1 MSQIKLKHSGGNSVI
16 IAAPDSN
23 PASDRTLK
31 LPSDGDGTIL
41 TTNSSVGKVLQ
52 IQETVKNDTTSA
64 NVENTWQDISG
75 MSVSITPASA
85 SNKILVLATVNV
97 GVQNGHY
104 YALRLQKGG
113 SPIFVGATS
122 GNRSSCFAG
131 KYDTGS
137 NYYIHTDNMHF
148 TDTAGG
154 TSAITYNIGWYNP
167 YQSNTR
173 YLNRTADDSDNDYR
187 FRTASSITVIEVAA

>member
-31 LPSDGDGTIL
+31 LPSDADGTIL

>member
-1 MSQIKLKHSGGNSVI
+1 MSNSFATSWHIIHQISPNS
-16 IAAPDSN
+16 
-23 PASDRTLK
+23 
-31 LPSDGDGTIL
+31 
-41 TTNSSVGKVLQ
+41 
-52 IQETVKNDTTSA
+52 
-64 NVENTWQDISG
+64 
-75 MSVSITPASA
+75 SA